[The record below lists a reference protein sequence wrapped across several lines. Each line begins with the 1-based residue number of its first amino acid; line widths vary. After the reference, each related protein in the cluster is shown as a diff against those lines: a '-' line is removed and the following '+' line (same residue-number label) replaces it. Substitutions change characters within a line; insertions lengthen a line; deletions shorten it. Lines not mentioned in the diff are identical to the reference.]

1 MSLIGRA
8 SLLGV
13 VAALTSLSPLAA
25 APGPWKTLFD
35 GRSTDAWRGYGRDAV
50 PDNPSVQPLD
60 YTTSTVTAL
69 AFVWAVAGVWVV
81 VRLATSD
88 RGTRRPRTRATPGGH
103 PMSQR

>member
-35 GRSTDAWRGYGRDAV
+35 GKSTDAWRGYGRDAF
-50 PDNPSVQPLD
+50 P
-60 YTTSTVTAL
+60 
-69 AFVWAVAGVWVV
+69 
-81 VRLATSD
+81 TSD
-88 RGTRRPRTRATPGGH
+88 PSFGLTCRVYATPDGLAGC
-103 PMSQR
+103 PTTEPSDVVLSCPVITSLKGPSGQEPGSSTL